1 MEIEKYK
8 INITGSKIVPIGGYK
23 TFATDKSSFKIYII
37 KFNSDILYVGMTKQR
52 ISERFAQS
60 FRAYIQ
66 KLQTG
71 ESNSSGDSGYKWLKE
86 HINTKNDLELFV
98 LPFTAIQEK
107 NYIEAVEAEI
117 AFLVRTK
124 NGRWPEFQNEIH
136 FHNIEGFNAN
146 KIAKS
151 ILKEVCNWEL
161 D

>member
-1 MEIEKYK
+1 M
-8 INITGSKIVPIGGYK
+8 
-23 TFATDKSSFKIYII
+23 
-37 KFNSDILYVGMTKQR
+37 
-52 ISERFAQS
+52 
-60 FRAYIQ
+60 
-66 KLQTG
+66 
-71 ESNSSGDSGYKWLKE
+71 
-86 HINTKNDLELFV
+86 ELFV